1 MKLVKS
7 VQDKIIAHAEQE
19 NPRESCGLVCI
30 VNGKQKYFPCKNLGV
45 GTDNFVL
52 DPDDY
57 DKADTAGETSL
68 MFKILLLICNI
79 LNITLEKY
87 LNAPLLQLPLC
98 VATIAAVANVI
109 GSQQWQWWG
118 QTMAVETEAAAGA
131 LNN

>member
-1 MKLVKS
+1 
-7 VQDKIIAHAEQE
+7 
-19 NPRESCGLVCI
+19 
-30 VNGKQKYFPCKNLGV
+30 
-45 GTDNFVL
+45 
-52 DPDDY
+52 
-57 DKADTAGETSL
+57 

-87 LNAPLLQLPLC
+87 LNAPLLQLPPC

-118 QTMAVETEAAAGA
+118 QTTAVETEAAAGA